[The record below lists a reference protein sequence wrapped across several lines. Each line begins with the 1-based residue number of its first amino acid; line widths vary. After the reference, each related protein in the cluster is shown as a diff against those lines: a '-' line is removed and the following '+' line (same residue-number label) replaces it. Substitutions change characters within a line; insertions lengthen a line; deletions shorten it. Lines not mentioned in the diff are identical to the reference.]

1 MRIEIPRQVEWI
13 LTQLN
18 NHGYEAFAVGG
29 CVRDTLL
36 LKVPEDWDITTSA
49 KPEQV
54 KEIFSKTID
63 TGIKHGT
70 VTVLKDHVGYEITT
84 YRIDGE
90 YEDGRHP
97 KEVAFTTDLQE
108 DLKRRD
114 FTINAMAYSH
124 QTGIV
129 DLYGGMRDLEK
140 KIIRCVGDAT
150 ERFTEDA
157 LRILRAIRFSAQLG
171 FIIEKGTYDVLADI
185 APNLAHV
192 SKERIQVELTKTLLS
207 EHPERILL
215 ADETGMSPYIS
226 KTFPKVIESIRK
238 AANRRKEQGGSS
250 VVFDAKVRMNADAAK
265 RMSTDAAVWLH
276 AVART
281 RQDKTA
287 RFAAFLYTAEE
298 AEAKAVLK
306 ELRMDNDT
314 INKVK
319 TLVHWL
325 PLPLSDEPS
334 LIRKVMSSMSEEL
347 FDALLELKRVMLPDT
362 EQSVERAKEL
372 SCKIREAGDC
382 LRLKDL
388 AVNGSD
394 LMEAGMKPGQELG
407 EKLVELFELVLK
419 YPEYNTKDYLLT
431 LARNREDS

>member
-1 MRIEIPRQVEWI
+1 MRIEIPKQVEWI

-18 NHGYEAFAVGG
+18 HHGYEAFAVGG

-54 KEIFSKTID
+54 KEIFLRTID

-70 VTVLKDHVGYEITT
+70 VTVLKNHVGYEITT

-124 QTGIV
+124 ETGVV
-129 DLYGGMRDLEK
+129 DLYGGMTDLEK

-171 FIIEKGTYDVLADI
+171 FSIEKGTYDVLADI

-226 KTFPKVIESIRK
+226 KTFPKVMVNIRN
-238 AANRRKEQGGSS
+238 AAERGKGQCGHS
-250 VVFDAKVRMNADAAK
+250 AALDAATWL
-265 RMSTDAAVWLH
+265 RAAAGL
-276 AVART
+276 
-281 RQDKTA
+281 RQDKA
-287 RFAAFLYTAEE
+287 VRFAAFLYTVGETD
-298 AEAKAVLK
+298 AKAVLK

-314 INKVK
+314 VNKVK

-325 PLPLSDEPS
+325 PIPLSDEPP

-347 FDALLELKRVMLPDT
+347 FDALLELKNVMLPDT

-372 SCKIREAGDC
+372 SRSIREAGDC

-394 LMEAGMKPGQELG
+394 LMKAGMKPGQELG
-407 EKLVELFELVLK
+407 EKLLELFELVLK

-431 LARNREDS
+431 LVRNREDS